1 MNLTTKNYDWKKNN
15 IKLPKF
21 SKDNLCFVD
30 LSMNDSYR
38 IYNKKY
44 EELEIKNN
52 LVNLKDISL
61 NNFTHNNTNKEEKI
75 YSKISIPKSAFAN
88 NLKVLNQK
96 KDVQSSDKD
105 SLFIIK
111 NKNSKN
117 ISLLKVQG
125 IKNFLL
131 INKSQ
136 YSN

>member
-1 MNLTTKNYDWKKNN
+1 M
-15 IKLPKF
+15 
-21 SKDNLCFVD
+21 
-30 LSMNDSYR
+30 
-38 IYNKKY
+38 
-44 EELEIKNN
+44 
-52 LVNLKDISL
+52 NLKDISL